1 MLKTATDSEILKHD
15 KVTCSFAEAVYQEM
29 ASFRYGIDF
38 CCKLDEMKYVIKK
51 ELIEYNNLK
60 VCLDDPSIQANL
72 IIDVTT
78 AEDLEE

>member
-1 MLKTATDSEILKHD
+1 
-15 KVTCSFAEAVYQEM
+15 M